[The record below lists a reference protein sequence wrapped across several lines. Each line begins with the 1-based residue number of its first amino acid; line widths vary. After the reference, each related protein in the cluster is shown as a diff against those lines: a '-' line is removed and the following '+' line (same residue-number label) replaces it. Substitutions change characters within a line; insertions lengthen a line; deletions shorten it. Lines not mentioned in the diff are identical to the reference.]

1 MSVSTIAGH
10 DHEIEHNHLA
20 EEERY
25 WRDLAPTHERSWR
38 ETKAHLVRG
47 LERLLL
53 SGPVEGN
60 VLEIGAGLGWASAIV
75 KQRSPRATVTATD
88 ISPSAFRLAAATH
101 ADIGARPDHTSAC
114 DMANL
119 PFKDDSFDLVFGIAV
134 LHHAGDV
141 AAVIREVRRVLKP
154 DGRYFGMDEFAAAPA
169 VRDFWRSS
177 RLSPFA
183 KRQGELGVKEA
194 VYTLREWQSAVY
206 SCGFAEAKVSLN
218 RDWRLKR
225 SEGGRR
231 WYFMLSSP
239 LPDAVFANL
248 LGASIVINARK

>member
-1 MSVSTIAGH
+1 MSSIAEHNH
-10 DHEIEHNHLA
+10 DAEHNHLA

-38 ETKAHLVRG
+38 ETKGHLVRG

-53 SGPVEGN
+53 SGRVEGN

-75 KQRSPRATVTATD
+75 KRRKPDATVIATD

-101 ADIGARPDHTSAC
+101 AEIGARPDHASAC

-119 PFKDDSFDLVFGIAV
+119 PFADGSFDLVFGVAV

-141 AAVIREVRRVLKP
+141 AAVMREVRRVLKP
-154 DGRYFGMDEFAAAPA
+154 GGRYFGLDEFAAAPA
-169 VRDFWRSS
+169 TRGFWRTS

-183 KRQGELGVKEA
+183 RRHGELGVNEA
-194 VYTLREWQSAVY
+194 VYTLREWRDAVSSA
-206 SCGFAEAKVSLN
+206 GFSAATVRLN

-225 SEGGRR
+225 ADGGRR
-231 WYFMLSSP
+231 WYFRLTAP

-248 LGASIVINARK
+248 LGASIIIDART